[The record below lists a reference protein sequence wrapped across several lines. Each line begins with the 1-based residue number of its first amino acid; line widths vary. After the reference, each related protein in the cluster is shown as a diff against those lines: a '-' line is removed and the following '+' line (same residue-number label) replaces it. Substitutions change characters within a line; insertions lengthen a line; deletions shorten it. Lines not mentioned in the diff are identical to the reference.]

1 MLEYTEYMKIFI
13 GLLAV
18 LDPVGAIPI
27 VVAVTSGNSQEELKK
42 IVNTVVI
49 SVLTILLAALF
60 SGEWLLNFF
69 GITINSFRVAGG
81 ILLMIMAISMLHG
94 KISETVQ
101 TRQETREGE
110 KKESVSLVPLSVPLL
125 AGPGAISAVIL
136 YANRGTDYYH
146 HLVMAIVIFLVVIIL
161 WTVLAGVPWL
171 SRHLSATGINVFTRL
186 MGLIIAALA
195 VEFIANGLKGL
206 FPVLGCAPL

>member
-18 LDPVGAIPI
+18 LDPVGAVPI
-27 VVAVTSGNSQEELKK
+27 VVTVTSGNKQEELKK
-42 IVNTVVI
+42 IVNTVTF
-49 SVLTILLAALF
+49 SVLIILLAALF
-60 SGEWLLNFF
+60 LGEHLLGFF

-94 KISETVQ
+94 RISETVQ
-101 TRQETREGE
+101 SRKEIREGE

-136 YANRGTDYYH
+136 YANRGEDFYH
-146 HLVMAIVIFLVVIIL
+146 YLIVMLIIFLVVFIL
-161 WTVLAGVPWL
+161 WAVLSSVPWL
-171 SRHLSATGINVFTRL
+171 SRHISLTGINVFTRL
-186 MGLIIAALA
+186 MGLIIASLA

-206 FPVLGCAPL
+206 FPVLTASP